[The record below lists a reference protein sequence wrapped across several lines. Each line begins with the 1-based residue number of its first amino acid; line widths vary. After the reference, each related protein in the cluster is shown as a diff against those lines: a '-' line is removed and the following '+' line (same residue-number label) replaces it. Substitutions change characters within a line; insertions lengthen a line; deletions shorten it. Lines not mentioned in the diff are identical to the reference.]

1 VLQQLQVELQQQR
14 TEQLT
19 AIAAAAGTA
28 QQLGAGSSMQGF
40 CSPPAATSVKGTGSC
55 GRKRKDGAAA
65 GGGGAPGLSS
75 AAKAAGMAHTTPQQQ
90 LRQQQ
95 MAQLLGVAPASSV
108 SFDLDMYD
116 VDGDEHQQQEQ
127 QQQQQEPSQQP
138 AHSFE
143 AGTAGLTPPAAAAG
157 PAAGGAEQ
165 PRQQERQQQQQ
176 RVPSRQPDAA
186 PANADAMAAQQQQQ
200 ACLSNSFSSKLIP
213 ALQQVQVGNLPIF
226 HMLCGLLT
234 CLVIPPF
241 CHSLEVWLCGMFE
254 CGACVHALTSF
265 LCYSVYL
272 SADYH
277 PQAVPAALEHL
288 PACNTAAA
296 AATALSATGPQQHTC
311 SSSNSSRRQQQG
323 IRQQQQQH

>member
-19 AIAAAAGTA
+19 ATAAAAGTA
-28 QQLGAGSSMQGF
+28 QQLGAGNSMQGF
-40 CSPPAATSVKGTGSC
+40 CSPPAATGVKGAGSC
-55 GRKRKDGAAA
+55 GRKRKDGAPA
-65 GGGGAPGLSS
+65 GGGGALGLSS
-75 AAKAAGMAHTTPQQQ
+75 AAAKAAGMAHTTPQQQ

-116 VDGDEHQQQEQ
+116 VDGDEYQQQEQQ

-138 AHSFE
+138 AHSSE
-143 AGTAGLTPPAAAAG
+143 ARTAGLTPPAAAAW

-165 PRQQERQQQQQ
+165 PRQQEQQQRQQQ
-176 RVPSRQPDAA
+176 VPSQQPDAA
-186 PANADAMAAQQQQQ
+186 PASADAMAAQQQQQ

-213 ALQQVQVGNLPIF
+213 ALQQVQVGNPPIF
-226 HMLCGLLT
+226 YMLCGLLT

-241 CHSLEVWLCGMFE
+241 CHSLGVWLCGIFE

-265 LCYSVYL
+265 LCYSVF
-272 SADYH
+272 
-277 PQAVPAALEHL
+277 
-288 PACNTAAA
+288 
-296 AATALSATGPQQHTC
+296 
-311 SSSNSSRRQQQG
+311 
-323 IRQQQQQH
+323 